1 MSGPDVPPVAV
12 DEPSPAPLAEVV
24 PAQRGPSSPLAPL
37 EPLAPL
43 APLVP
48 SMLGAPLELPAL
60 PAGRSETA
68 RAPLAAARLRG
79 APAPDVVVF
88 TATCPGCGRD
98 AQWQEVREDT
108 RLRATVHC
116 DCA

>member
-1 MSGPDVPPVAV
+1 VSGPDVPPVAV

-24 PAQRGPSSPLAPL
+24 PAQRGPSSPLVPL
-37 EPLAPL
+37 V
-43 APLVP
+43 PLVP

-60 PAGRSETA
+60 PAGRSEAA
-68 RAPLAAARLRG
+68 RAALAAARLRG

>member
-12 DEPSPAPLAEVV
+12 DEPSTAPLAGAV
-24 PAQRGPSSPLAPL
+24 PAQRSPSSPLVPL
-37 EPLAPL
+37 VA
-43 APLVP
+43 LVP
-48 SMLGAPLELPAL
+48 STLGAPLALPAL
-60 PAGRSETA
+60 PAGRSETW
-68 RAPLAAARLRG
+68 RAALGAARLRG

-88 TATCPGCGRD
+88 TAICPGCGRD

>member
-12 DEPSPAPLAEVV
+12 DEPSPAPLAEAV
-24 PAQRGPSSPLAPL
+24 PAQRGPSSPLVPL
-37 EPLAPL
+37 VA
-43 APLVP
+43 LVP